1 MKIKFTPPKDN
12 KRHRYCQ
19 NCYSENV
26 RNVERKGKVRY
37 ECEKCGNSYE
47 RLIDLDPRIK
57 WWVDK
62 KTKEYWHEGVG
73 VFVVYKNKILLFE
86 RTIYPYA
93 YTIPAGHLDIN
104 ETPDEAAVRELKEET
119 SISLS
124 KVNPFKVVDIANDK
138 CRKGADY
145 HKWHLYTALLDK
157 LPSIKIQNTEGHKGT
172 WVKLSEALKLDLTLP
187 VRFFLRKYNKELLKL
202 MS

>member
-1 MKIKFTPPKDN
+1 MKIDFPLPTDG
-12 KRHRYCQ
+12 KRHGYCQ
-19 NCYSENV
+19 NCHSEKV
-26 RNVERKGKVRY
+26 SDVEKNGKTLY
-37 ECEKCGNSYE
+37 KCNKCGNSYE

-62 KTKEYWHEGVG
+62 KTKEYWHESVG
-73 VFVVYKNKILLFE
+73 IFVSHKEKLLLFE

-124 KVNPFKVVDIANDK
+124 KVNPYVANDK

-145 HKWHLYTALLDK
+145 HKWHLYTAPLDK

-172 WVKLSEALKLDLTLP
+172 WVKLSKALKLDLTLP